1 MRASIGGIPTV
12 ASLVI
17 VVCSGRRFVHLQE
30 GIEPTRP
37 DVNADGHIPT
47 MAGDVIVHCPGSE
60 ADHLDWQKKFA
71 NLVGQIVSE
80 TKFLSANERS
90 HEIELRVKSVLA
102 GGESLDSASAGDE
115 IESDNAALLSL
126 KLAPKFSELP

>member
-1 MRASIGGIPTV
+1 MLRQAI
-12 ASLVI
+12 
-17 VVCSGRRFVHLQE
+17 RNLQE

-102 GGESLDSASAGDE
+102 GGDL
-115 IESDNAALLSL
+115 
-126 KLAPKFSELP
+126 